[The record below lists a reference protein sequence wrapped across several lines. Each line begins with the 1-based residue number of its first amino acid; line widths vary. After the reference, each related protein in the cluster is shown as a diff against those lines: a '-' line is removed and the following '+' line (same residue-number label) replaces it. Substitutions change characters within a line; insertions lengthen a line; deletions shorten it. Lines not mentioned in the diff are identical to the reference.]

1 MTKIAVVS
9 LSGNVGKSTLAK
21 HLFLPRMPGAEFF
34 AVESI
39 NSDEGSDETVRGA
52 QFGQLQ
58 EELMMMDSAVVDVG
72 ASNVEDFV
80 KLMQQ
85 YRGSHEEFDSFVI
98 PTVKDSKQVKDTIAT
113 IEALKSMGV
122 PAKKITVVFN
132 KLEPGESVDE
142 EFYPLIQYHEASKA
156 YTLRKAAAVDYSELY
171 HKLRR
176 YKVTIPELL
185 ADSTDYK
192 AKMREAMAANNETEK
207 LRCVAMISMRRLAL
221 SANENLDA
229 VFAAI
234 TKAR

>member
-1 MTKIAVVS
+1 MTKVAVVS

-21 HLFLPRMPGAEFF
+21 HLFQPRMPGADFF

-39 NSDEGSDETVRGA
+39 NSDEGSDETVRGD

-72 ASNVEDFV
+72 ASNIEDFV
-80 KLMQQ
+80 KLMKQ
-85 YRGSHEEFDSFVI
+85 YRGSHEEFDLFVI

-113 IEALKSMGV
+113 IEALRSMGV

-132 KLEPGESVDE
+132 KLEPSETVDE

-171 HKLRR
+171 HKLRVN
-176 YKVTIPELL
+176 KVTIPELL
-185 ADSTDYK
+185 ADTTDYK
-192 AKMREAMAANNETEK
+192 AKMREAKDEGEK
-207 LRCVAMISMRRLAL
+207 MRCVSMVSMRRLAF

-234 TKAR
+234 MKK

>member
-1 MTKIAVVS
+1 MTKVAVVS

-21 HLFLPRMPGAEFF
+21 HLFMPRMPGADFF

-39 NSDEGSDETVRGA
+39 NSDEGSDETVRGD

-72 ASNVEDFV
+72 ASNVEAFV

-85 YRGSHEEFDSFVI
+85 YRGSHEEFDLFVI

-132 KLEPGESVDE
+132 KLQSTETVEE
-142 EFYPLIQYHEASKA
+142 EFYPLIQYHAASKA
-156 YTLRKAAAVDYSELY
+156 YTLRQSAAVDYSELY
-171 HKLRR
+171 HKLRAN
-176 YKVTIPELL
+176 KVTIPELL
-185 ADSTDYK
+185 ADTTDYK
-192 AKMREAMAANNETEK
+192 AMMRVAKDKGDEAEK
-207 LRCVAMISMRRLAL
+207 IRCMNMVSMRRLAL
-221 SANENLDA
+221 SATENLDA
-229 VFAAI
+229 VYAAI
-234 TKAR
+234 MKK